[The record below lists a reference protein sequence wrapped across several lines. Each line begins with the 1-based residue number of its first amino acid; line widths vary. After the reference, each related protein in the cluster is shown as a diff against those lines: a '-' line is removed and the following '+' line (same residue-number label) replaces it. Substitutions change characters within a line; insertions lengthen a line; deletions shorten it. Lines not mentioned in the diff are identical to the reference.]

1 MIRDEWR
8 RIDLI
13 EIFDQID
20 QIEIPMATPE
30 CTWDEMAQCFYVI
43 IGSKTDIWLRLNG
56 I

>member
-1 MIRDEWR
+1 MNETWR

-20 QIEIPMATPE
+20 SISLPMSSPD
-30 CTWDEMAQCFYVI
+30 CTWDEMAQCFWVI
-43 IGSKTDIWLRLNG
+43 KNSRTDIWLRLQG